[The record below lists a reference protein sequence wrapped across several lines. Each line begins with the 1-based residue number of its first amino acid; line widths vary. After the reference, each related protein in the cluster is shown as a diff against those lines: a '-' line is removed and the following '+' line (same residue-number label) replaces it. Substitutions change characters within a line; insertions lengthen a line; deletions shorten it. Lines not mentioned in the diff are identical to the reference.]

1 MAIDAGDQPT
11 PSEMRSTGRDRTPRI
26 CLGDFIW
33 LSAALV
39 ESFGE
44 ERVFVLSAGRGLIC
58 SDYLT
63 PAYDITFNTRAK
75 LKSPEAFFDSSRMYR
90 YFQQLPDAD
99 EPVIFIGGRD
109 NLPLSN
115 ALTTNLRRERIAF
128 FRTDGATSAPAKIDH
143 NSSIRFRPY
152 PVAARTNWHYQCA
165 LDPAKGMSPTGARNR

>member
-44 ERVFVLSAGRGLIC
+44 ERVFVLSA
-58 SDYLT
+58 
-63 PAYDITFNTRAK
+63 
-75 LKSPEAFFDSSRMYR
+75 
-90 YFQQLPDAD
+90 
-99 EPVIFIGGRD
+99 IGGRD
-109 NLPLSN
+109 YLPLFN

-128 FRTDGATSAPAKIDH
+128 FRADGATSASAKVDH

-165 LDPAKGMSPTGARNR
+165 LDLAKGMIPTGARNRRRAKPYVRCSIMRCGCCRDAACPNRLSDLPMANM